1 MQIDFKTQKSEPES
15 TVVFSRAALTILIA
29 LLLGE
34 TTINFIDR
42 QVLSVL
48 APTLR
53 GEFHLSNSEYAGIL
67 NAFLIVYAV
76 GFSASGWA
84 LDRFG
89 VGRGLTFAVI
99 WWSITDMLH
108 AFARGAVSLSFLRG
122 MLGAAEASAWPA
134 FAKAIAK
141 WVPKDARTLALG
153 ICNAGSSVG
162 AMIAPPL
169 VAWITLA
176 AGWRAA
182 FIITG
187 LFGFVWVAAFLLFRR
202 AHPEMALSEKQ
213 VEVGPRT
220 PWLRLIRYRQTWA
233 IFFCRFLADPL
244 WWFFVFWIPEFL
256 ARERGL
262 NLAGI
267 GAVAGIP
274 FLVSGIANVGV
285 GYLALR
291 LQRAGWSVN
300 LTRKTF
306 MVFATLMSPIGILA
320 AQPHS
325 LAATMAFISAAIFF
339 WTFWSL
345 SVHSL
350 AGEYF
355 PPQAVGSV
363 YGIAGT
369 GSTLGS
375 VISTWAVG
383 RTLDVTHSYS
393 LVFIG
398 VSLLM
403 PVALLVG
410 MSLMGKIEMIRSFDG
425 LAVDPLAK
433 PMS

>member
-1 MQIDFKTQKSEPES
+1 MKSNEAIRVDGALP
-15 TVVFSRAALTILIA
+15 RRMLTILIA

-53 GEFHLSNSEYAGIL
+53 NEFHLSNSEYAGIL
-67 NAFLIVYAV
+67 NAFLVVYAL
-76 GFSASGWA
+76 GFSVSGWA

-89 VGRGLTFAVI
+89 IGRGLTASVI
-99 WWSITDMLH
+99 AWSIADILH
-108 AFARGAVSLSFLRG
+108 AFARGATSLSIFRG
-122 MLGAAEASAWPA
+122 MLGAAESAAWPA
-134 FAKAIAK
+134 FAKAVAK
-141 WVPKDARTLALG
+141 WVPKDARALAIG

-169 VAWITLA
+169 VAWITLR

-182 FIITG
+182 FVVTG
-187 LFGFVWVAAFLLFRR
+187 AFGFVWALAFRIFRA
-202 AHPEMALSEKQ
+202 AHPGMAASEKNFGNDT
-213 VEVGPRT
+213 ESFS
-220 PWLRLIRYRQTWA
+220 WSRLIRYRQTWA

-262 NLAGI
+262 NLSGI

-274 FLVSGIANVGV
+274 FLVSGLANVGI
-285 GYLALR
+285 GYLALF
-291 LQRAGWSVN
+291 LQSKGWSVN
-300 LTRKTF
+300 RTRKTF
-306 MVFATLMSPIGILA
+306 MVFAAVMSPIGILA
-320 AQPHS
+320 ARPNS
-325 LAATMAFISAAIFF
+325 LFLTMTFISAAIFF

-350 AGEYF
+350 AGDYF

-383 RTLDVTHSYS
+383 RTLDATHSYS

-403 PVALLVG
+403 PVALMIG
-410 MSLMGKIEMIRSFDG
+410 MFLMGKVEMVNEVSGVVESPAAIH
-425 LAVDPLAK
+425 
-433 PMS
+433 